1 MSNYVG
7 DNKGSMRDPCVGYE
21 YVGGYSSD
29 HNCRPHKRKRPLR
42 DSVKR
47 KARKK
52 ERRMWKK
59 IPESD

>member
-1 MSNYVG
+1 
-7 DNKGSMRDPCVGYE
+7 MRDPCDGYE